1 MWIKICANT
10 NLDDASLAAE
20 LGADALGFVFAP
32 SSRRVTAQQV
42 AAITSQLPAAIE
54 RIGVFDTLDTE
65 EIASMAR
72 IAGLTGAQLH
82 GGFSPRAIAALKAQ
96 LPGLRVVQTAHWNDG
111 GQADGAFSQQVV
123 ELNAAEG
130 IDAVLIDSRTAT
142 ASGGTGVPF
151 DWNAARKALCA
162 PGHKRLIVAGGLNP
176 GNVQQAIAL
185 LEPWGVDVATGVEL
199 RPGQKDPE
207 KLAAFIANAR
217 QATVLGLQ
225 AGYVRFSGK

>member
-20 LGADALGFVFAP
+20 LGANALGFVFAP

-54 RIGVFDTLDTE
+54 KIGVFGTLDAE
-65 EIASMAR
+65 EIASMVR
-72 IAGLTGAQLH
+72 IAGLTGVQLH
-82 GGFSPRAIAALKAQ
+82 GGFSQRAIAALKAQ
-96 LPGLRVVQTAHWNDG
+96 LPSLRVVQTAHWNNDG
-111 GQADGAFSQQVV
+111 QVDEAFSQQVV

-130 IDAVLIDSRTAT
+130 IDAVLIDSRTAA
-142 ASGGTGVPF
+142 ASGGTGVTF
-151 DWNAARKALCA
+151 DWDAARKALSA

-185 LEPWGVDVATGVEL
+185 LEPWGVDVATGVESS
-199 RPGQKDPE
+199 PGRKDPE

>member
-10 NLDDASLAAE
+10 NLADATLAAE

-42 AAITSQLPAAIE
+42 AAITPHLPAAIE
-54 RIGVFDTLDTE
+54 KIGVFATLDAE
-65 EIASMAR
+65 EIATMIR
-72 IAGLTGAQLH
+72 IAGLTGVQLH

-96 LPGLRVVQTAHWNDG
+96 LPGLRVIQTAHWDNDG
-111 GQADGAFSQQVV
+111 QTDVAFSQEVV

-142 ASGGTGVPF
+142 ASGGTGVAF
-151 DWNAARKALCA
+151 DWNEARKALAA

-176 GNVQQAIAL
+176 SNVQQAIAL
-185 LEPWGVDVATGVEL
+185 LEPWGVDVATGVES

-207 KLAAFIANAR
+207 KLTEFIANAR
-217 QATVLGLQ
+217 RATVLGLQ